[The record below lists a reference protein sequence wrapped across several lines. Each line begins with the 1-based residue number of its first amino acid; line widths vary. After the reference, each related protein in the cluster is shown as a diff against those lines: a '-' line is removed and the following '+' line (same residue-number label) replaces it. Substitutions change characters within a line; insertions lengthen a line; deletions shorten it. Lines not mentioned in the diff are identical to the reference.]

1 MYLIVNKSLL
11 FHLTQTANR
20 SKRARQVQ
28 RIRRWPRRIVA
39 QRTYVRVD
47 LMRCYHRAATITI
60 PHPQLNEC
68 SFSIYELVVLSSSS
82 HFVLAVD
89 IMKKHFTIELSMKL
103 VQRVQLSSTRME
115 IVELCNYFAYTLFL
129 VRSLCAIPFYDC

>member
-1 MYLIVNKSLL
+1 MDLIVNKSLL
-11 FHLTQTANR
+11 IYLTQTANR
-20 SKRARQVQ
+20 SEKARQVQ

-47 LMRCYHRAATITI
+47 LMRCYRRTATITI
-60 PHPQLNEC
+60 PHPQFNER

-103 VQRVQLSSTRME
+103 ARRVQLSSTRME